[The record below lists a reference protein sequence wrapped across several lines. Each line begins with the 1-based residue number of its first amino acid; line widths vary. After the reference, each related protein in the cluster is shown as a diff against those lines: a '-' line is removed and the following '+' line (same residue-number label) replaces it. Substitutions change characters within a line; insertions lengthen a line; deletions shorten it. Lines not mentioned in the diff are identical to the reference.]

1 MSAGDGALLDIVAQA
16 KADDAKAIERGAR
29 APGLALADA
38 VEELLAELDAPDREV
53 FVDRVRRAIE
63 EVRRG

>member
-1 MSAGDGALLDIVAQA
+1 MSAGDGALLEIAAQA
-16 KADDAKAIERGAR
+16 KADSDKAIERGAR

-38 VEELLAELDAPDREV
+38 AEELLAELDAPDREV
-53 FVDRVRRAIE
+53 FVDRVRRRIE